1 MKRVFSAEEI
11 TERVAAFEH
20 GDLFVYLVT
29 EGYLGEDYDY
39 YTSYFHKG
47 ATTRADRE
55 FVQRFNKSDEIPF
68 GEKIDTPS
76 EILLILDD
84 GLFGKP
90 QGFNITIVDH
100 VLGEAAALHRPRLV
114 EGVKAFPNEAFRFL
128 EAYYVEGEYPEKLL
142 WTLIEAWDDFLDTTA
157 GCSNPLPHMKEI
169 LKRAKDST
177 IATRRHP
184 STFTH

>member
-1 MKRVFSAEEI
+1 MNDVFSAEEI
-11 TERVAAFEH
+11 SEKVSKFDH
-20 GDLFVYLVT
+20 GDLFVYLVI

-55 FVQRFNKSDEIPF
+55 FVQRFNKGEKIDF

-90 QGFNITIVDH
+90 QGFNITMVDH
-100 VLGEAAALHRPRLV
+100 VLADAGAVHTGRLID
-114 EGVKAFPNEAFRFL
+114 GFKAFPDEAFRFL
-128 EAYYVEGEYPEKLL
+128 EAYYAEGKHAQKLL
-142 WTLIEAWDDFLDTTA
+142 RMLIPRRGMT
-157 GCSNPLPHMKEI
+157 SS
-169 LKRAKDST
+169 KRRQDVKPTSSREGHS
-177 IATRRHP
+177 RRNA
-184 STFTH
+184 